1 MTNWDGLFAPYDANG
16 HYARTVPVF
25 DAFSFSDDAQGGT
38 LIPKPTNLRG
48 SGGDLQTGLLAAVP
62 GWSDRAA
69 ARCLGS
75 VCRLRT
81 AVQRT
86 LPPVR
91 DDRRDAM
98 RVIRGVIVVL
108 AFALI
113 GAVLAAVITSRA
125 DSGDGSYLVRA
136 VFDNSSFVIPGED
149 VKVAGVKVG
158 TIQAVGLTS
167 NNKAAITLEIDDP
180 RFEPFRADAHCEI
193 GLESLLGEQ
202 FVQCTPSQPVAAG
215 AQRAPV
221 LPSIASGPDKGQ
233 HVLGVQNTTTPVG
246 LDQFAD
252 ITRLPQ
258 QQRLQIIISGL
269 GAGLAGNG
277 HELNAALLRA
287 DPALQQTDQAIA
299 VLSSQNRV
307 LARLT
312 GESDRILKPL
322 AAQRAHVG
330 GFIKHVATVAGAA
343 AAQGAAIEDN
353 LRAFPPFLRQLKPAA
368 VRLTRLSRQIDSAL
382 QPLGAQA
389 PSINASLQGLGPLA
403 TSGIPAVKTLG
414 NVAQR
419 GESTFPR
426 INGVVRQLLSLAKP
440 LQPLAS
446 NLAALSS
453 SFDNAGG
460 IEDVMRF
467 IYYYTGAVN
476 GEDAL
481 GHYVRSSFEV
491 GSCSA
496 RSSSQVGGCGSTFA
510 TTTVAKAAAK
520 QSDARRQASRP
531 RRQASYPRRD
541 QGAPRLPAEPVK
553 TRRSDSP
560 FRNPIVI
567 GAITVLITVIAVAL
581 AYNANTGLP
590 FVPTYNL
597 NVELPDAAGL
607 IASDSVLVGGTRVGY
622 IGGISPT
629 TLPGGSVGA
638 VVHLKLDKSI
648 EPLPADSTDLVRPV
662 SPLGL
667 KYLEIERGHSSADAR
682 SGRDDP
688 GLPHAPAGR
697 DRRRPED
704 VQPSDPRRID
714 RRTSTRSA
722 TRSPDAA
729 RDLNQALSGLHP
741 LVDDLLPVT
750 QEPQRPRA
758 PLVDAVPEPRAHG
771 TRGRDGRDAAGGAV
785 RGPRSDLHAA
795 VAGDLRAAG
804 RDRRTVRRRC
814 APRLASCRPRRG
826 SSTTRPSCFAAC
838 SPAFANLASA
848 SAAARARRSR
858 SGSPRCARRPSLNG
872 RLVDTLSELEQLRRG
887 SRARCPDSCC

>member
-1 MTNWDGLFAPYDANG
+1 
-16 HYARTVPVF
+16 
-25 DAFSFSDDAQGGT
+25 
-38 LIPKPTNLRG
+38 
-48 SGGDLQTGLLAAVP
+48 
-62 GWSDRAA
+62 
-69 ARCLGS
+69 
-75 VCRLRT
+75 
-81 AVQRT
+81 
-86 LPPVR
+86 
-91 DDRRDAM
+91 
-98 RVIRGVIVVL
+98 VL
-108 AFALI
+108 A
-113 GAVLAAVITSRA
+113 
-125 DSGDGSYLVRA
+125 
-136 VFDNSSFVIPGED
+136 P
-149 VKVAGVKVG
+149 
-158 TIQAVGLTS
+158 
-167 NNKAAITLEIDDP
+167 
-180 RFEPFRADAHCEI
+180 
-193 GLESLLGEQ
+193 
-202 FVQCTPSQPVAAG
+202 
-215 AQRAPV
+215 
-221 LPSIASGPDKGQ
+221 IASGPGKGQ

-312 GESDRILKPL
+312 SESDRILKPL

-382 QPLGAQA
+382 QPLGAEA

-520 QSDARRQASRP
+520 QSAPAARQSAP
-531 RRQASYPRRD
+531 AAKRR
-541 QGAPRLPAEPVK
+541 
-553 TRRSDSP
+553 
-560 FRNPIVI
+560 I
-567 GAITVLITVIAVAL
+567 
-581 AYNANTGLP
+581 
-590 FVPTYNL
+590 
-597 NVELPDAAGL
+597 PDATKAL
-607 IASDSVLVGGTRVGY
+607 LDYLL
-622 IGGISPT
+622 SP
-629 TLPGGSVGA
+629 
-638 VVHLKLDKSI
+638 
-648 EPLPADSTDLVRPV
+648 
-662 SPLGL
+662 
-667 KYLEIERGHSSADAR
+667 
-682 SGRDDP
+682 
-688 GLPHAPAGR
+688 
-697 DRRRPED
+697 
-704 VQPSDPRRID
+704 
-714 RRTSTRSA
+714 
-722 TRSPDAA
+722 
-729 RDLNQALSGLHP
+729 
-741 LVDDLLPVT
+741 
-750 QEPQRPRA
+750 
-758 PLVDAVPEPRAHG
+758 
-771 TRGRDGRDAAGGAV
+771 
-785 RGPRSDLHAA
+785 
-795 VAGDLRAAG
+795 
-804 RDRRTVRRRC
+804 
-814 APRLASCRPRRG
+814 
-826 SSTTRPSCFAAC
+826 
-838 SPAFANLASA
+838 
-848 SAAARARRSR
+848 
-858 SGSPRCARRPSLNG
+858 
-872 RLVDTLSELEQLRRG
+872 
-887 SRARCPDSCC
+887 

>member
-1 MTNWDGLFAPYDANG
+1 
-16 HYARTVPVF
+16 
-25 DAFSFSDDAQGGT
+25 
-38 LIPKPTNLRG
+38 
-48 SGGDLQTGLLAAVP
+48 
-62 GWSDRAA
+62 
-69 ARCLGS
+69 
-75 VCRLRT
+75 
-81 AVQRT
+81 
-86 LPPVR
+86 
-91 DDRRDAM
+91 M

-167 NNKAAITLEIDDP
+167 KNKAAITLEIDDP

-215 AQRAPV
+215 ARRAPV

-233 HVLGVQNTTTPVG
+233 HLLGVQNTTTPVG

-277 HELNAALLRA
+277 QELNAALLRA

-312 GESDRILKPL
+312 SESDRILKPL

-403 TSGIPAVKTLG
+403 TTGIPAVKTLG

-426 INGVVRQLLSLAKP
+426 IKGTVQQLLSLAKP

-520 QSDARRQASRP
+520 QSAPAARQSAP
-531 RRQASYPRRD
+531 AAKRR
-541 QGAPRLPAEPVK
+541 
-553 TRRSDSP
+553 
-560 FRNPIVI
+560 I
-567 GAITVLITVIAVAL
+567 
-581 AYNANTGLP
+581 
-590 FVPTYNL
+590 
-597 NVELPDAAGL
+597 PDA
-607 IASDSVLVGGTRVGY
+607 TRALLDY
-622 IGGISPT
+622 LLSP
-629 TLPGGSVGA
+629 
-638 VVHLKLDKSI
+638 
-648 EPLPADSTDLVRPV
+648 
-662 SPLGL
+662 
-667 KYLEIERGHSSADAR
+667 
-682 SGRDDP
+682 
-688 GLPHAPAGR
+688 
-697 DRRRPED
+697 
-704 VQPSDPRRID
+704 
-714 RRTSTRSA
+714 
-722 TRSPDAA
+722 
-729 RDLNQALSGLHP
+729 
-741 LVDDLLPVT
+741 
-750 QEPQRPRA
+750 
-758 PLVDAVPEPRAHG
+758 
-771 TRGRDGRDAAGGAV
+771 
-785 RGPRSDLHAA
+785 
-795 VAGDLRAAG
+795 
-804 RDRRTVRRRC
+804 
-814 APRLASCRPRRG
+814 
-826 SSTTRPSCFAAC
+826 
-838 SPAFANLASA
+838 
-848 SAAARARRSR
+848 
-858 SGSPRCARRPSLNG
+858 
-872 RLVDTLSELEQLRRG
+872 
-887 SRARCPDSCC
+887 

>member
-1 MTNWDGLFAPYDANG
+1 
-16 HYARTVPVF
+16 
-25 DAFSFSDDAQGGT
+25 
-38 LIPKPTNLRG
+38 
-48 SGGDLQTGLLAAVP
+48 
-62 GWSDRAA
+62 
-69 ARCLGS
+69 
-75 VCRLRT
+75 
-81 AVQRT
+81 
-86 LPPVR
+86 
-91 DDRRDAM
+91 M

-108 AFALI
+108 AFVLI

-215 AQRAPV
+215 AVRAPV

-233 HVLGVQNTTTPVG
+233 HVLGVQSTTTPVG

-312 GESDRILKPL
+312 TESDRILKPL

-343 AAQGAAIEDN
+343 ATQGAAIEDN

-368 VRLTRLSRQIDSAL
+368 VRLTKLSRQIDSAL

-426 INGVVRQLLSLAKP
+426 INGVVQQLLSLAKP

-520 QSDARRQASRP
+520 QSAPAARQSAP
-531 RRQASYPRRD
+531 AAKRR
-541 QGAPRLPAEPVK
+541 
-553 TRRSDSP
+553 
-560 FRNPIVI
+560 I
-567 GAITVLITVIAVAL
+567 
-581 AYNANTGLP
+581 
-590 FVPTYNL
+590 
-597 NVELPDAAGL
+597 PDATKAL
-607 IASDSVLVGGTRVGY
+607 
-622 IGGISPT
+622 
-629 TLPGGSVGA
+629 
-638 VVHLKLDKSI
+638 LDY
-648 EPLPADSTDLVRPV
+648 LLRP
-662 SPLGL
+662 
-667 KYLEIERGHSSADAR
+667 
-682 SGRDDP
+682 
-688 GLPHAPAGR
+688 
-697 DRRRPED
+697 
-704 VQPSDPRRID
+704 
-714 RRTSTRSA
+714 
-722 TRSPDAA
+722 
-729 RDLNQALSGLHP
+729 
-741 LVDDLLPVT
+741 
-750 QEPQRPRA
+750 
-758 PLVDAVPEPRAHG
+758 
-771 TRGRDGRDAAGGAV
+771 
-785 RGPRSDLHAA
+785 
-795 VAGDLRAAG
+795 
-804 RDRRTVRRRC
+804 
-814 APRLASCRPRRG
+814 
-826 SSTTRPSCFAAC
+826 
-838 SPAFANLASA
+838 
-848 SAAARARRSR
+848 
-858 SGSPRCARRPSLNG
+858 
-872 RLVDTLSELEQLRRG
+872 
-887 SRARCPDSCC
+887 

>member
-1 MTNWDGLFAPYDANG
+1 
-16 HYARTVPVF
+16 
-25 DAFSFSDDAQGGT
+25 
-38 LIPKPTNLRG
+38 
-48 SGGDLQTGLLAAVP
+48 
-62 GWSDRAA
+62 
-69 ARCLGS
+69 
-75 VCRLRT
+75 
-81 AVQRT
+81 
-86 LPPVR
+86 
-91 DDRRDAM
+91 M

-312 GESDRILKPL
+312 SESDRVLKPL

-368 VRLTRLSRQIDSAL
+368 VRLTKLSRQIDSAL

-426 INGVVRQLLSLAKP
+426 INGVVQQLLSLAKP

-520 QSDARRQASRP
+520 QSAAAAKPATPAAKRR
-531 RRQASYPRRD
+531 
-541 QGAPRLPAEPVK
+541 
-553 TRRSDSP
+553 
-560 FRNPIVI
+560 I
-567 GAITVLITVIAVAL
+567 
-581 AYNANTGLP
+581 
-590 FVPTYNL
+590 
-597 NVELPDAAGL
+597 PDATKAL
-607 IASDSVLVGGTRVGY
+607 LDYLL
-622 IGGISPT
+622 SP
-629 TLPGGSVGA
+629 
-638 VVHLKLDKSI
+638 
-648 EPLPADSTDLVRPV
+648 
-662 SPLGL
+662 
-667 KYLEIERGHSSADAR
+667 
-682 SGRDDP
+682 
-688 GLPHAPAGR
+688 
-697 DRRRPED
+697 
-704 VQPSDPRRID
+704 
-714 RRTSTRSA
+714 
-722 TRSPDAA
+722 
-729 RDLNQALSGLHP
+729 
-741 LVDDLLPVT
+741 
-750 QEPQRPRA
+750 
-758 PLVDAVPEPRAHG
+758 
-771 TRGRDGRDAAGGAV
+771 
-785 RGPRSDLHAA
+785 
-795 VAGDLRAAG
+795 
-804 RDRRTVRRRC
+804 
-814 APRLASCRPRRG
+814 
-826 SSTTRPSCFAAC
+826 
-838 SPAFANLASA
+838 
-848 SAAARARRSR
+848 
-858 SGSPRCARRPSLNG
+858 
-872 RLVDTLSELEQLRRG
+872 
-887 SRARCPDSCC
+887 